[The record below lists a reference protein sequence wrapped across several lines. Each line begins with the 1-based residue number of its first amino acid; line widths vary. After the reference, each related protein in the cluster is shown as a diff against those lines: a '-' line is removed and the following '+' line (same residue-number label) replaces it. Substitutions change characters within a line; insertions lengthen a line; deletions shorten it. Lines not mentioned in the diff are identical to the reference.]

1 MSKAAPLLHRAGA
14 LALLAGVLVLL
25 WAGLAQPIYL
35 HFEDL
40 RSRAAE
46 ATRVAE
52 AFSARLQDTEVV
64 VERLPEGL
72 VYRGLAAPLVAADM
86 QRRINS
92 AVTEAGG
99 TTLSTLTLDP
109 EAGETTLKLSVLL
122 EAQFETET
130 LSDFLLSIEASKPL
144 LLVEELDIAR
154 RPSEAPGG
162 PGILRVDIVL
172 STYLDPP
179 EG

>member
-1 MSKAAPLLHRAGA
+1 VSKAVPFLHRAGA
-14 LALLAGVLVLL
+14 LALLAGVLALL
-25 WAGLAQPIYL
+25 WAGLVQPIFL
-35 HFEDL
+35 HFDDL
-40 RSRAAE
+40 RSREAE
-46 ATRVAE
+46 ATRLAE
-52 AFSARLQDTEVV
+52 AFSARLQETEVV

-109 EAGETTLKLSVLL
+109 ETSENTLKLSVLL
-122 EAQFETET
+122 EAQFETES
-130 LSDFLLSIEASKPL
+130 LSDFLLNMEASKPL
-144 LLVEELDIAR
+144 LLVEELDIVR
-154 RPSEAPGG
+154 RPPEAPGG
-162 PGILRVDIVL
+162 PGVLVVDIVL